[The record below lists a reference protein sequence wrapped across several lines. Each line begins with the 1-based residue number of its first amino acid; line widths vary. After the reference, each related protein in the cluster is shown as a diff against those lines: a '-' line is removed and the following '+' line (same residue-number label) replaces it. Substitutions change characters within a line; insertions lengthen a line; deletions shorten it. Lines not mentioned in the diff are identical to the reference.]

1 MADETTT
8 IATALTEPGTA
19 QGGQAQP
26 PAQPGNTA
34 STAQDKTPALDLE
47 KELQRIRSQAGRE
60 AAAARQAAE
69 AAQREAAALRAQMRE
84 QRLSQM
90 DAAERPA
97 FERDEALQYAQHLQQ
112 QLVAAQD
119 AAQRERDIAEIV
131 SETGAPREVLD
142 EAQNL
147 HDAWRR
153 AAKWQKEN
161 ATTQT
166 ERRAAELAE
175 RRAANAV
182 DLGGGKPNTPADRV
196 AEDFDKAMRS
206 GDAIAYAR
214 LLRES
219 RRQRKD

>member
-26 PAQPGNTA
+26 PAQGS
-34 STAQDKTPALDLE
+34 STPPESQGKPAIDLE
-47 KELQRIRSQAGRE
+47 RELQRIRSQAGRE

-90 DAAERPA
+90 DAAERPV
-97 FERDEALQYAQHLQQ
+97 FERDEALQYAQQLQQ